1 MTMNTEQTS
10 EKLSALLDDAL
21 DAKEGL
27 SLLEDM
33 RTDRDVRAKYQRY
46 QAIRSV
52 LRAESPSLLDVDF
65 SARVRAAI
73 DEEPTVLSPRAVRH
87 QFREKVATFALAAS
101 MAALAI
107 MVVRSVNHY
116 SPDRAS
122 ESRLRCGRPAGSLT
136 RAAR

>member
-1 MTMNTEQTS
+1 MNTEQTS

-21 DAKEGL
+21 DVREGL

-33 RTDRDVRAKYQRY
+33 RTDRDLRAKYHRY
-46 QAIRSV
+46 QAVRSV
-52 LRAESPSLLDVDF
+52 LRAESSSLLDVDF

-101 MAALAI
+101 MADSGSGKGLVGPSQGTS
-107 MVVRSVNHY
+107 M
-116 SPDRAS
+116 RAMGS
-122 ESRLRCGRPAGSLT
+122 KVSAAGRFF
-136 RAAR
+136 R